1 VTLSEAPESFFHS
14 SKRILLLALPAA
26 LALVTQGAINQV
38 DMLFIGHLGGTWDP
52 MYAGLE
58 LSEAARAELATRIKD
73 GQAAIGISMKLLW
86 LYAGFLS
93 SLAIGT
99 QAMVARRY
107 GEGNPTQA
115 GTVALNSIAAAFVS
129 SVAVT
134 VIAIWILP
142 TFFEVISKGAI
153 GVIKQ
158 GIIYAEIRLLAIGVI
173 VMTASI
179 RSFFDGIGRTYIFMW
194 VALFMNSL
202 NVILDY
208 GLVFGAWGLP
218 RMEVAGAA
226 WASDLSAFIGLVVL
240 VGWLFLKDYRG
251 YQIFQWRQLR
261 PKMMWRV
268 ITFSLPNGIATAFM
282 TLGFLAFD
290 KVIAMIDELRV
301 ERALSDAG
309 HVVANLSMT
318 ARTEIMDQLGTGTAL
333 YQSIH
338 QVVIAVMML
347 FFMTGFGF
355 GSAASTLVSHE
366 LGAGFVKRAR
376 RIGWRT
382 VFVGGVIVSIFGA
395 LLAVFPVEVARVFNP
410 QDPAF
415 QQAAVGPLRLVGIC
429 AFLPAGALIF
439 SQALYS
445 AGMPIY
451 VAVVTSLG
459 ILWLVPGSYLFGIVL
474 DWGLLGAWVAAIGF
488 TLILF
493 VAMGLMW
500 MSDRWQK
507 IDI

>member
-1 VTLSEAPESFFHS
+1 MAEAEASFSEST
-14 SKRILLLALPAA
+14 KRILLLAVPAA

-38 DMLFIGHLGGTWDP
+38 DMLFIGHLGGSWDP
-52 MYAGLE
+52 MYSGVDI
-58 LSEAARAELATRIKD
+58 SDAARNELATKIKD

-99 QAMVARRY
+99 QAMVARRF
-107 GEGNPTQA
+107 GEGDRPMA
-115 GTVALNSIAAAFVS
+115 GAVALNSIAAAFIS
-129 SVAVT
+129 SVFVT
-134 VIAIWILP
+134 VVAIVLLP
-142 TFFEVISKGAI
+142 ACFEMISAGAL
-153 GVIKQ
+153 GVIEQ
-158 GIIYAEIRLLAIGVI
+158 GVLYARIRLLAIGVI
-173 VMTASI
+173 VMTASV

-194 VALFMNSL
+194 VAIFMNTL
-202 NVILDY
+202 NVVLDY

-218 RMEVAGAA
+218 RMEVEGAA
-226 WASDLSAFIGLVVL
+226 WASAISAAIGLVVL
-240 VGWLFLKDYRG
+240 FGWLFLKDYKG
-251 YQIFQWRQLR
+251 YQVFHWKRLR
-261 PKMMWRV
+261 IKMMWRV
-268 ITFSLPNGIATAFM
+268 VTFSLPNGIATALM

-290 KVIAMIDELRV
+290 KVIAMIDEVRV
-301 ERALSDAG
+301 ERALTEAG
-309 HVVANLSMT
+309 YVVSNLSMT

-333 YQSIH
+333 FQSIH

-366 LGAGFVKRAR
+366 LGAGLLRGAR

-382 VFVGGVIVSIFGA
+382 VLVGGVIVSLFGV
-395 LLAVFPVEVARVFNP
+395 LLAIFPAQVAAIFNP

-415 QQAAVGPLRLVGIC
+415 QAAAVAPLRLVGLC

-445 AGMPIY
+445 AGMPVF
-451 VAVVTSLG
+451 VAVVTTVG
-459 ILWLVPGSYLFGIVL
+459 IVWLVPGSYLLGITFDFGL
-474 DWGLLGAWVAAIGF
+474 FGAWIAAIGF

-500 MSDRWQK
+500 VSDRWKK

>member
-1 VTLSEAPESFFHS
+1 M
-14 SKRILLLALPAA
+14 
-26 LALVTQGAINQV
+26 TQGAINQV

-179 RSFFDGIGRTYIFMW
+179 RSFFDGMARTYIFMW

-218 RMEVAGAA
+218 RMEVAKGSLGVRFVCIHRSRRVGRLAFSERLPWLPNLSVA
-226 WASDLSAFIGLVVL
+226 PTSPEDDVASDHL
-240 VGWLFLKDYRG
+240 
-251 YQIFQWRQLR
+251 
-261 PKMMWRV
+261 
-268 ITFSLPNGIATAFM
+268 
-282 TLGFLAFD
+282 
-290 KVIAMIDELRV
+290 
-301 ERALSDAG
+301 
-309 HVVANLSMT
+309 
-318 ARTEIMDQLGTGTAL
+318 
-333 YQSIH
+333 
-338 QVVIAVMML
+338 
-347 FFMTGFGF
+347 
-355 GSAASTLVSHE
+355 
-366 LGAGFVKRAR
+366 
-376 RIGWRT
+376 
-382 VFVGGVIVSIFGA
+382 
-395 LLAVFPVEVARVFNP
+395 
-410 QDPAF
+410 
-415 QQAAVGPLRLVGIC
+415 
-429 AFLPAGALIF
+429 
-439 SQALYS
+439 
-445 AGMPIY
+445 
-451 VAVVTSLG
+451 
-459 ILWLVPGSYLFGIVL
+459 
-474 DWGLLGAWVAAIGF
+474 
-488 TLILF
+488 
-493 VAMGLMW
+493 
-500 MSDRWQK
+500 
-507 IDI
+507 